1 MDMLGV
7 VRIKVKLG
15 GKLVEHDFEVLNS
28 KTFSSVL
35 LGRDILS
42 KFGNV
47 TFDFKRNRVKL
58 DRQWIKSVGVR
69 DSESVRLVDET
80 VLPARSEQV
89 VNVRCKNNYS
99 MCSASFEP
107 KSVPGNRGVYVS
119 KAKVIPNIHGVFQV
133 TVLNLTE
140 SDVTLKN
147 RTTMGLLF
155 NAEEVVCSIER
166 KDSQELFQY
175 LDGVTIGKNLT
186 NVKKKE

>member
-1 MDMLGV
+1 MESGDPVGTAVVKACLQKKSTNVLLDTGAGRSVVDRGTADDLGVSDQIKPFPPTRTDLTNASGDVMDMLGV

-69 DSESVRLVDET
+69 DSESVRLVEET

-99 MCSASFEP
+99 MCSASLNQNQC
-107 KSVPGNRGVYVS
+107 PGT
-119 KAKVIPNIHGVFQV
+119 GVF
-133 TVLNLTE
+133 
-140 SDVTLKN
+140 
-147 RTTMGLLF
+147 M
-155 NAEEVVCSIER
+155 
-166 KDSQELFQY
+166 
-175 LDGVTIGKNLT
+175 
-186 NVKKKE
+186 